1 MSIHIHLFIAYTA
14 FRILVSS
21 PGIEPIPAAVEGWS
35 LNHWISKGRPGHRK
49 V

>member
-1 MSIHIHLFIAYTA
+1 MA
-14 FRILVSS
+14 FGILVSS
-21 PGIEPIPAAVEGWS
+21 PGTEPIPPAVEGWS